1 MPDVG
6 KVRARSSV
14 VNGSLRGAKEQRSF
28 KPQAAGSIPAGRT
41 LWNHTPPGALCDVSG
56 HRRQMAAHRQ
66 ATRWGTSHHHR
77 TRVWFEL
84 DVGYRIDKRASS
96 VDPGDAA
103 QIGPGNNL
111 AAGASIRCFAR
122 GGPHGRR
129 FRGARLT
136 TELGA
141 RTEQELRH
149 APNPIIR
156 RARANRAETRLCWP
170 AGRSSVGRELA
181 LRWNTGR
188 GPQAAESASG
198 ADEAWSRG
206 ERWSSVG
213 SALRCTGLPGFQ
225 SRASTGAQHGT
236 RRNSESTGRIAL

>member
-1 MPDVG
+1 VG
-6 KVRARSSV
+6 HQSPPPHPSLVRARCRLGGST
-14 VNGSLRGAKEQRSF
+14 NGLV
-28 KPQAAGSIPAGRT
+28 
-41 LWNHTPPGALCDVSG
+41 LW
-56 HRRQMAAHRQ
+56 
-66 ATRWGTSHHHR
+66 TRAMQSKSAR
-77 TRVWFEL
+77 
-84 DVGYRIDKRASS
+84 
-96 VDPGDAA
+96 
-103 QIGPGNNL
+103 GNNL

-122 GGPHGRR
+122 GGSHGRR

-141 RTEQELRH
+141 RIAQELRH

-170 AGRSSVGRELA
+170 AGRSSVGGELA